1 MIIEVPAYDPNQL
14 PERARHKDRGWHRI
28 QRTPI
33 KTSIRTTPK
42 LPIALVESDP
52 VRLLGLRALLESELD
67 VEISAALLPEIA
79 IKTNIDAVL
88 IGDRPRR
95 KLFDTMPSLNLMRPN
110 LPIIM
115 IGPGTDD
122 EIILNAIVCGAKGS
136 VFDGAPPSEFA

>member
-79 IKTNIDAVL
+79 IVRKVGYTTVSNCRYMQLL
-88 IGDRPRR
+88 IRSSPC
-95 KLFDTMPSLNLMRPN
+95 P
-110 LPIIM
+110 
-115 IGPGTDD
+115 
-122 EIILNAIVCGAKGS
+122 
-136 VFDGAPPSEFA
+136 